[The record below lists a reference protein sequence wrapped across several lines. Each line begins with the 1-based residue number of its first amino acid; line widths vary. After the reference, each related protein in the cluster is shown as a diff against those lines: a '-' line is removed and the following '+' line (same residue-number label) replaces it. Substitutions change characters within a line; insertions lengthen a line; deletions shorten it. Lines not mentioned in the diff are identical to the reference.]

1 MKKLTFL
8 LVVLFMAGAVF
19 SQSDAMVSNKLSKED
34 VSKFINETNVIITKT
49 SEIVKTNDVY
59 TGGVV
64 KSIEVQKRAIAL
76 FKNGHLQKAINKS
89 FKARR
94 CAIYAYKS
102 NSESSVPKS
111 WPLTEAEKSMVTVT
125 LTKAQIENIIKPSLE
140 QEKNESNLN
149 TTTLNDVE

>member
-8 LVVLFMAGAVF
+8 LVVLFIAGAGF

-34 VSKFINETNVIITKT
+34 VSKFINETNIIIKKT
-49 SEIVKTNDVY
+49 SAIVKTNDVY

-94 CAIYAYKS
+94 CAIYAYKA
-102 NSESSVPKS
+102 NEESSIPKK
-111 WPLTEAEKSMVTVT
+111 WLLTEAEKKMITVT
-125 LTKAQIENIIKPSLE
+125 LTKVQIENMIKPSLE
-140 QEKNESNLN
+140 KEKNDSNLN
-149 TTTLNDVE
+149 TNTLNDVK